1 MPHVAFYDSEKEKSA
16 FSFIKHLIEVF
27 PQAASDLGAFLTG
40 PDGGIMAEIEIL
52 ALIPTLRNS
61 EMLNLSEPQLPR
73 LQ

>member
-27 PQAASDLGAFLTG
+27 PQAAFLTG
-40 PDGGIMAEIEIL
+40 PYGGIMAKIEIL

-61 EMLNLSEPQLPR
+61 EMLNLSEPRLPR